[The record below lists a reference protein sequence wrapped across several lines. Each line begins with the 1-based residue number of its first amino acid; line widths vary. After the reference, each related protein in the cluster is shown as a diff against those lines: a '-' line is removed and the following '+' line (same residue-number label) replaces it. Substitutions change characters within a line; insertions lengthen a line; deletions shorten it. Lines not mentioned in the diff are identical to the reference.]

1 MKLNEAIDKALKES
15 KKRKFKQSID
25 LAISLKHVDLKKSGN
40 KFSEEV
46 ILPHGRG
53 KSPKIGVFGG
63 PGLIEK
69 AKKFEGVT
77 AISEAD
83 ISSLAKNK
91 RNAKKFARQHDF
103 LLAQPDFMVN
113 IGKALGPILA
123 PIGKMPKPIP
133 PAGDLTPHIKRLE
146 KAVRIRLGDQP
157 VIHAPVGGE
166 EMPPAEI
173 AANAKTVI
181 DFLHEKLP
189 SGKDNISHIFIK
201 TTMGPAVMVDE

>member
-1 MKLNEAIDKALKES
+1 MKLNEAIDQALKES

-25 LAISLKHVDLKKSGN
+25 LAISLKHVDLKKSDV

-46 ILPHGRG
+46 ILPHGRR
-53 KSPKIGVFGG
+53 KTPKIGVFGG

-69 AKKFEGVT
+69 AKKFEGV
-77 AISEAD
+77 
-83 ISSLAKNK
+83 SSFSQKDLDDFAKNK
-91 RNAKKFARQHDF
+91 RKARTMARQHDF

-113 IGKALGPILA
+113 IGKALGAILA

-157 VIHAPVGGE
+157 VIHAPIGGE

-173 AANAKTVI
+173 AANAKAVI
-181 DFLHEKLP
+181 DFLNRKLP